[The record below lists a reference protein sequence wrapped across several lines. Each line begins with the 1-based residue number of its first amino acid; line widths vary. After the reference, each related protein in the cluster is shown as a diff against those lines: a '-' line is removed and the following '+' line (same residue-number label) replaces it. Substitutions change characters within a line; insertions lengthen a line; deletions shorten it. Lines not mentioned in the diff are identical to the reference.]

1 MREQFTW
8 KLVYSTVIIV
18 HYFENT
24 MTMKHGRGWEGAAPE
39 SDIGR
44 GYLRVWAFFFFFFF
58 NGFAATRL
66 DSCRLSF
73 YLHWTR
79 SNQVVSTDDQNGQKQ
94 AKLALNHAETCHPM
108 VRLVM
113 MMIKL
118 SCWGLGLRM
127 ELAPYCCFCFRFCIG
142 ILCVC
147 VYKGQRLRCMI
158 DH

>member
-24 MTMKHGRGWEGAAPE
+24 MTMKHGRGWEGAA
-39 SDIGR
+39 SKSNVGR
-44 GYLRVWAFFFFFFF
+44 GCSRVWAFFFFFFF
-58 NGFAATRL
+58 YGFAPTRL
-66 DSCRLSF
+66 DSRRLGF
-73 YLHWTR
+73 YLRWTG
-79 SNQVVSTDDQNGQKQ
+79 SNQVVSADDQNGPKQ
-94 AKLALNHAETCHPM
+94 PKLALNHAGTCHPM

-118 SCWGLGLRM
+118 SCWSLGLCM
-127 ELAPYCCFCFRFCIG
+127 ELASFCCFCFRFCIG